1 MIPRLQ
7 TELDA
12 WNPVTDVVP
21 VHSWIHP
28 WLPLMGERLQPLY
41 VTIRAKLANCLVNWD
56 PTDRSA
62 KLIIE
67 PWRDVFAKGEME
79 AFLIKAICP
88 KLKMALH
95 LMPIDSSN
103 TGIGEVYN
111 QLTRKMF
118 TECFCSFELLGK

>member
-1 MIPRLQ
+1 
-7 TELDA
+7 
-12 WNPVTDVVP
+12 
-21 VHSWIHP
+21 
-28 WLPLMGERLQPLY
+28 MGERLQPLY

-67 PWRDVFAKGEME
+67 PWRDVFSKGEME

-118 TECFCSFELLGK
+118 TECFCCFELFGK